1 MKNHLQKTGL
11 KTTTSLRTWLIRQ
24 SSVLALAAGMGLL
37 PHVATAEEAT
47 FLVQLN
53 DYEGEGAY
61 FSLYLIDPSDRY
73 VRTLWVSGD
82 DAEWYEDMPRWWKY
96 VGRAPQ
102 ELDAITGASTAA
114 GDRAVV
120 RVELESEILDAGYSV
135 RVETGVED
143 LENHPVDV
151 QAPLETAQQGER
163 IEGTGYV
170 RYLRYQW

>member
-1 MKNHLQKTGL
+1 MNSL
-11 KTTTSLRTWLIRQ
+11 KGMRAWLIRQ
-24 SSVLALAAGMGLL
+24 SSAIALIAGLGLL
-37 PHVATAEEAT
+37 PHAAIAEETT

-53 DYEGEGAY
+53 EYEGEGAY
-61 FSLYLIDPSDRY
+61 FALYLVDPSDRY
-73 VRTLWVSGD
+73 VRTLWISGD

-102 ELDAITGASTAA
+102 DLDAITGASTAQ

-120 RVELESEILDAGYSV
+120 RVELESEILDTGYSV

-143 LENHPVDV
+143 QENHPVDV
-151 QAPLETAQQGER
+151 QAPLEAALHGER
-163 IEGTGYV
+163 VAGTGYV